1 MTQYPTCHHVK
12 EDGTYCGCPALSG
25 RQYCY
30 SHLTHRARRLR
41 RALAQSRNEPCP
53 LVLPPLEDLA
63 SVSAA
68 LSEILQA
75 LAAGQLDQ
83 RSAGL
88 MLYAIQQAAT
98 VFYRVAQMQMQQQ
111 AHQEAQSTRPD
122 SPPAAMPA
130 ASAAP
135 VPVTEYPDLE
145 RNFDLP
151 PGIDLDAAIDHAML
165 RAQEQAAALSV
176 MPTPQPGSGCPVPAK
191 PHYTREESY
200 QVMQWDISRLRKQI
214 REFQE
219 ERKQYF
225 AKKQP
230 DSAAPSPNPAANSA

>member
-1 MTQYPTCHHVK
+1 MTQYSTCRHVK
-12 EDGTYCGCPALSG
+12 PDGTYCGCPALQG
-25 RQYCY
+25 RQYCFH
-30 SHLTHRARRLR
+30 HLTHRARRLR
-41 RALAQSRNEPCP
+41 RALALSRNEPCP
-53 LVLPPLEDLA
+53 LDLPPLEDLA
-63 SVSAA
+63 SVPVA

-88 MLYAIQQAAT
+88 MLYAIQQATT
-98 VFYRVAQMQMQQQ
+98 VFFRVAQMQQQT
-111 AHQEAQSTRPD
+111 HQEAQSTRPD
-122 SPPAAMPA
+122 SPAAAPQ
-130 ASAAP
+130 AP

-151 PGIDLDAAIDHAML
+151 PGIDLDAAIDHAIL

-191 PHYTREESY
+191 LHYTREEGY
-200 QVMQWDISRLRKQI
+200 QIMQWEVSRLRKQI

-219 ERKQYF
+219 ERKRDF
-225 AKKQP
+225 ERKQP
-230 DSAAPSPNPAANSA
+230 APAAPPPNPVASSA

>member
-1 MTQYPTCHHVK
+1 MTQYSTCRHVNA
-12 EDGTYCGCPALSG
+12 DGTYCGCPALQA

-30 SHLTHRARRLR
+30 HHLTHRARRLR
-41 RALAQSRNEPCP
+41 RALALSRNEPCP

-63 SVSAA
+63 SVPVA

-88 MLYAIQQAAT
+88 MLYAIQQAT
-98 VFYRVAQMQMQQQ
+98 SVFFRVAQMQQQ
-111 AHQEAQSTRPD
+111 AQPEAQSTRHD
-122 SPPAAMPA
+122 SPAAAMPA
-130 ASAAP
+130 AASAAP
-135 VPVTEYPDLE
+135 IPVTEYPDLE

-151 PGIDLDAAIDHAML
+151 PVTDFDAEIDHAMQ

-200 QVMQWDISRLRKQI
+200 QMMQWEISRLRKQI

-219 ERKQYF
+219 ERKQF
-225 AKKQP
+225 FTKKQP